1 MIIIILL
8 SGEDMANGMNKAK
21 AKGKV
26 DNYENSKKV
35 ISGFQSNPTN
45 NEMVKHRKTKIVPST
60 PKEQNIPTST
70 LEPESLVSKGKEN
83 KINTRASEN
92 KEVGGKDQDRKLSSP
107 IIENEKF
114 IPMQFEEKTVNKN
127 EQRIKYT
134 KKSGK
139 SSNKT
144 DKDKQVLKTRKK
156 SPTAQVNPI
165 SKTKPFTKDMINV
178 KGGFNFQPE
187 QIEQLNKKPLSLPL
201 HKNTDTSS
209 SPTNIPK
216 NGYNGE
222 QTGKRKMSVMEMKKM
237 NRRMSLFETA
247 ETKKDDKKDNV
258 VDDVVQKRMTEWRRK
273 GSVAEGLE
281 PGKENTRNTISHDM
295 SNSNT
300 ICLHDER
307 YAKRAF
313 SKVSRDFHVITSTEG
328 NNNAV
333 DNKEQTCE
341 GAVNSSQP
349 CRSWSGTNMHLSTA
363 DLRAATNCKL
373 CENGRCVY
381 SLGLWK
387 TLIKFHMNVLK
398 MDVNS
403 HQHVSSCLKALM
415 SVTTSLSDTDLFNM
429 SLKLEPP

>member
-1 MIIIILL
+1 
-8 SGEDMANGMNKAK
+8 MANGKNTAK
-21 AKGKV
+21 AKGNV
-26 DNYENSKKV
+26 DNDENSEKV

-45 NEMVKHRKTKIVPST
+45 NGMVKPRKTKTVPST
-60 PKEQNIPTST
+60 SKEQIMSTST
-70 LEPESLVSKGKEN
+70 LEKESLVSKGKEN
-83 KINTRASEN
+83 RIETHTSE
-92 KEVGGKDQDRKLSSP
+92 KEKVGGKDQDRKLSAP
-107 IIENEKF
+107 IAENKKF
-114 IPMQFEEKTVNKN
+114 IPMQYEEKTVDKN
-127 EQRIKYT
+127 GQRIKYT

-144 DKDKQVLKTRKK
+144 EKDKQIMKTRNK
-156 SPTAQVNPI
+156 SPTAQVNPV
-165 SKTKPFTKDMINV
+165 SKTKPFTKDMINGR
-178 KGGFNFQPE
+178 GGFNFQPE

-209 SPTNIPK
+209 SPTNIP
-216 NGYNGE
+216 NNAYSGE
-222 QTGKRKMSVMEMKKM
+222 QTRKRKMSVMEMKKM

-247 ETKKDDKKDNV
+247 ETKKDDRKENV
-258 VDDVVQKRMTEWRRK
+258 VDDVVQMRMAEWRRK

-300 ICLHDER
+300 ICLQDER

-313 SKVSRDFHVITSTEG
+313 SKVSSDVHVVTSTEG
-328 NNNAV
+328 NNNAIE
-333 DNKEQTCE
+333 NKEQSCKC
-341 GAVNSSQP
+341 VLNSKSGHP
-349 CRSWSGTNMHLSTA
+349 CRSWSGTNMHRSTA

-373 CENGRCVY
+373 CENGKCVY

-415 SVTTSLSDTDLFNM
+415 SVTTSLTDTDLFNM